1 MATGIEPGMVTGI
14 TAGMVVGIIEHFS
27 KEGCV
32 VKHKILTI
40 MAAVSMALFSDLV
53 HADRLSDG
61 QALSGLHSAKA
72 VFLVNVK
79 SPTAV
84 AHLISV
90 IGLTRKQ
97 LLEQKVTPHFIVVF
111 IGPDVAFLTK
121 DRRGIPYTEERAVA
135 DIQKEIDQLSNK
147 GITFQACGVAL
158 HRMDVRPDMTI
169 SAVHP
174 VESGFISVIAYQ
186 EKGYALVPVY

>member
-1 MATGIEPGMVTGI
+1 MIHRIFVLCCVI
-14 TAGMVVGIIEHFS
+14 TLGFMPLIGR
-27 KEGCV
+27 
-32 VKHKILTI
+32 
-40 MAAVSMALFSDLV
+40 
-53 HADRLSDG
+53 ADTLSDA

-79 SPTAV
+79 KPDAV
-84 AHLISV
+84 DHLIKV

-97 LLEQKVTPHFIVVF
+97 FLQQKVTPHLIVVF
-111 IGPDVAFLTK
+111 VGPDVAFLTK

-135 DIQKEIDQLSNK
+135 SIQHEITKLTKE
-147 GITFQACGVAL
+147 GIQFQACGVAL
-158 HRMDVRPDMTI
+158 HGMDVHPSTLI
-169 SAVHP
+169 SAVRP